1 MQFLTS
7 APVPSID
14 WHPNLSG
21 TTVAKGRLGLSVA
34 AHPRL
39 PLDVL
44 AYRALARDQFMV
56 ALLDLLHG
64 CGALVRW
71 RCDARN
77 AEQNIAGLGL
87 P

>member
-1 MQFLTS
+1 MQS
-7 APVPSID
+7 R
-14 WHPNLSG
+14 LSH
-21 TTVAKGRLGLSVA
+21 LVA
-34 AHPRL
+34 ALLRAQVDWLGWP
-39 PLDVL
+39 
-44 AYRALARDQFMV
+44 ALARREHMG

-64 CGALVRW
+64 CGALMRW

>member
-1 MQFLTS
+1 M
-7 APVPSID
+7 
-14 WHPNLSG
+14 
-21 TTVAKGRLGLSVA
+21 VATLLRAQVAMLGW
-34 AHPRL
+34 P
-39 PLDVL
+39 
-44 AYRALARDQFMV
+44 ALARLEAMG

-64 CGALVRW
+64 CGALMRW